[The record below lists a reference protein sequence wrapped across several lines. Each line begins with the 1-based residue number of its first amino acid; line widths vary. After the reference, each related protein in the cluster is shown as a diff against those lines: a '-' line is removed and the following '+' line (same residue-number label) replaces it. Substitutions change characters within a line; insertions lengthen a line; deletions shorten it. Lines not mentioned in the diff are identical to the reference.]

1 MEPDVLIGVVSNL
14 FSKQMHFRSAGDVM
28 QGHRHL
34 HDHLTLLAY
43 GRLRVTIDEQT
54 TEFAAPHMIYI
65 RADKEHRLEALQ
77 DNTVAYCI
85 HPLRDKD
92 GSGDILDP
100 SMIPNNVIG
109 ESLINAEPLIQ
120 RT

>member
-1 MEPDVLIGVVSNL
+1 MEPDILIGVVSNL
-14 FSKQMHFRSAGDVM
+14 FSKQMHFQSAGDVM

-34 HDHLTLLAY
+34 HDHMTLLAY
-43 GRLRVTIDEQT
+43 GRLRVTVDEQA

-65 RADKEHRLEALQ
+65 RAGKEHQLEALE
-77 DNTVAYCI
+77 DHTVAYCI

-100 SMIPNNVIG
+100 SMIPNNG
-109 ESLINAEPLIQ
+109 LDPSLIDAEPLVQ